1 MSTEIK
7 FEVFQ
12 KIQRLSK
19 EMVITEKLDGTNGLI
34 QIIHNGEFF
43 VGIKEREGIKQ

>member
-7 FEVFQ
+7 FEGFK
-12 KIQRLSK
+12 KIPRLSK

-34 QIIHNGEFF
+34 VKSFF
-43 VGIKEREGIKQ
+43 IFVYYK